1 VDPLEAAKNFLR
13 NIPDLIIQ
21 YKVAL
26 IIIATIIILYLIAKR
41 FLQTIVHLLPEVE
54 IPKRHI
60 PFKEKIIWTI
70 AVLIIY
76 FIMGE
81 IPLYGITQS
90 AQDWFGMLKS
100 VLASEQGTLLH
111 LGIGPI
117 VTAGIFMQLFQGAE
131 MLNFDLTT
139 HEGKALFQ
147 GAQKLLAIFLCF
159 FEAFMYAYGGGFGSL
174 SVNILVLMVMQIG
187 FGAFLVMMLDEVVTK
202 WGFGSG
208 ISLFIAGGVAKDIL
222 WKSLSWTEA
231 KQYPG
236 QLIGAIPSFIQS
248 VIRGE
253 PTFIRGGALPDVT
266 QLLFTIIV
274 FLLVVYFESMRIEI
288 PLSYGRFK
296 GVRGR
301 YPIRFIYASNIPVI
315 LAVSMFGSMTLVAKL
330 TFQKLGWT
338 FLGSYDEQGSVRGGL
353 MYYLSP
359 PRSLTTILQEWD
371 RALIYLVVLVAIC
384 IVFALLWIEMT
395 NMGPKAVAKQLQQ
408 SGMQIPGFRKDIRI
422 VEKVLDRYI
431 PQVTVMG
438 GAAVGLLSAFADFT
452 GALGTG
458 TGILLTVGIVFR
470 MYEDLMREQV
480 SEMFPALRGFLER

>member
-1 VDPLEAAKNFLR
+1 
-13 NIPDLIIQ
+13 
-21 YKVAL
+21 
-26 IIIATIIILYLIAKR
+26 
-41 FLQTIVHLLPEVE
+41 
-54 IPKRHI
+54 
-60 PFKEKIIWTI
+60 
-70 AVLIIY
+70 
-76 FIMGE
+76 
-81 IPLYGITQS
+81 
-90 AQDWFGMLKS
+90 
-100 VLASEQGTLLH
+100 
-111 LGIGPI
+111 
-117 VTAGIFMQLFQGAE
+117 
-131 MLNFDLTT
+131 
-139 HEGKALFQ
+139 
-147 GAQKLLAIFLCF
+147 
-159 FEAFMYAYGGGFGSL
+159 
-174 SVNILVLMVMQIG
+174 
-187 FGAFLVMMLDEVVTK
+187 
-202 WGFGSG
+202 
-208 ISLFIAGGVAKDIL
+208 
-222 WKSLSWTEA
+222 
-231 KQYPG
+231 
-236 QLIGAIPSFIQS
+236 
-248 VIRGE
+248 
-253 PTFIRGGALPDVT
+253 LPDIT
-266 QLLFTIIV
+266 QLLFTVIV

-371 RALIYLVVLVAIC
+371 RALIYLIVLIVIC

-422 VEKVLDRYI
+422 VEKVLERYI